1 MGRKAALE
9 NNDGND
15 HGDSPSQQVRRRKLH
30 GAAALARARRRDS
43 RRRPARSDRRRA
55 QAEVPRRLAPASHH
69 PRPQPDARRG
79 GAGAL
84 RRDLRPAREGHLR
97 PHLQRQASQRD
108 ADLQYPRGRQ
118 ADRRA
123 ARRRDAFPH
132 RPVPPADPPQP
143 TPAKATMLY
152 AIETPS
158 EGGDTLF
165 ANAYTAYETLPEHV
179 KERLAGRRAFNAYDQ
194 DTTLRS
200 ANYDNARASAWH
212 PAVRTHPG
220 TGRTPLYVN
229 RLMTR
234 EIEGL
239 PREESD
245 ALLQLLFDHQEQ
257 MRFVYQHVWRVGDIL
272 MWDNRC
278 TLHART
284 DFSAGERRLLRRVTI
299 LGEKPV

>member
-1 MGRKAALE
+1 METTTATARHNKSAATSFTVRPL
-9 NNDGND
+9 
-15 HGDSPSQQVRRRKLH
+15 SPALGAEILGVDLRDPIDDALKQKFLDAWHQHLVILVRNQTLDEEAQVRFAETF
-30 GAAALARARRRDS
+30 GP
-43 RRRPARSDRRRA
+43 PAKVTSGRTFS
-55 QAEVPRRLAPASHH
+55 VKH
-69 PRPQPDARRG
+69 PNVMMISNIREDGEPI
-79 GAGAL
+79 GAL
-84 RRDLRPAREGHLR
+84 PDGEMHF
-97 PHLQRQASQRD
+97 HTDQCHQ
-108 ADLQYPRGRQ
+108 
-118 ADRRA
+118 
-123 ARRRDAFPH
+123 
-132 RPVPPADPPQP
+132 PV
-143 TPAKATMLY
+143 PAKATMLY
-152 AIETPS
+152 AIEIPS
-158 EGGDTLF
+158 KGGDTLF

-212 PAVRTHPG
+212 PAVRTHPA
-220 TGRTPLYVN
+220 TGRKALYVN

-239 PREESD
+239 PREESN